1 MKDRESKENI
11 RPNDITACTN
21 ISQAERK
28 EQIYN
33 NI

>member
-21 ISQAERK
+21 ISQAKRK
-28 EQIYN
+28 KGTI
-33 NI
+33 I